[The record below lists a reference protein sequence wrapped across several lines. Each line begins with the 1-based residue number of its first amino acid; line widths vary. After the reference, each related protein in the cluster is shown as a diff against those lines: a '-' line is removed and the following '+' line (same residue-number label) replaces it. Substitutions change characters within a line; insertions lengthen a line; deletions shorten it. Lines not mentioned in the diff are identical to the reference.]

1 LFFDSGDAS
10 NKLILG
16 GYMKNR
22 MSTKMV
28 VEAGIMIGLA
38 TALSYFK
45 ILEMP
50 QGGSVTLGSMIP
62 IILFSLRYG
71 LVPGLMAGSVYGMVQ
86 FFVGPFFVHPV
97 QFALD
102 YPLAF
107 GLLGVSGLFHN
118 QFQKGSFVAPVLGG
132 LMAIALRFAMHVSSG
147 AVFFAE
153 YAPEGMNPWIYSA
166 VYNGSYLGVEL
177 VLTVVVLILLVKPLS
192 KIAKVA

>member
-1 LFFDSGDAS
+1 
-10 NKLILG
+10 
-16 GYMKNR
+16 MKNR

-71 LVPGLMAGSVYGMVQ
+71 LVPGLMAGSVYGVVQ
-86 FFVGPFFVHPV
+86 FFVGPYFVHPI
-97 QFALD
+97 QFVLD

-107 GLLGVSGLFHN
+107 GLLGVSGLFQA
-118 QFQKGSFVAPVLGG
+118 QFQKGSFVAPVIGG
-132 LMAIALRFAMHVSSG
+132 IMAIALRLAMHVCSG

-153 YAPEGMNPWIYSA
+153 YTPEGMNPWIYST

-177 VLTVVVLILLVKPLS
+177 VLTVVVLGLLVKPLS
-192 KIAKVA
+192 KLAKVV